1 MASWLPEKNAGPL
14 PATALSFFHVDKPNV
29 LIQAVKPAEDG
40 RGIVVRLREVAGLDT
55 EAKLSSPLLR
65 SEKVTFIVT
74 DIGESPANTYTVLR
88 DSIYVQVK
96 AFGIHTV
103 VIRE

>member
-1 MASWLPEKNAGPL
+1 
-14 PATALSFFHVDKPNV
+14 VDKPNV

-40 RGIVVRLREVAGLDT
+40 RGIVVRLREVGGLDA
-55 EAKLSSPLLR
+55 EVKISSPLLR

-74 DIGESPANTYTVLR
+74 DIGESPANTYTVLK
-88 DSIYVQVK
+88 DSIYVPVK